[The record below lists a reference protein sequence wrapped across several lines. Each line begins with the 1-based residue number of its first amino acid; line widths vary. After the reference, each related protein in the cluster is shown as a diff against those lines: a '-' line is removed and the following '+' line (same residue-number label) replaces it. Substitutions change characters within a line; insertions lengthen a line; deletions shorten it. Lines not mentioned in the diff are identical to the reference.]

1 MLDTKLVS
9 WSLGIWTA
17 ITFLVCVAYGLIVPE
32 SLHMR
37 PFLEQ
42 VLPGFEWLTW
52 RGFLLGLAESFL
64 FGAYA
69 GLVFCPVYN
78 LLRRRLSPRAAAR

>member
-9 WSLGIWTA
+9 WSLGIWAA
-17 ITFLVCVAYGLIVPE
+17 ITFLVCVTHGLIVPE

-42 VLPGFEWLTW
+42 VLPGFQWLTW
-52 RGFLLGLAESFL
+52 RGFLLGLVESFL

-78 LLRRRLSPRAAAR
+78 LLRRRLAPSAVAR